1 MATVVASQI
10 FGIITYSN
18 GLYLVMIIS
27 HEKGVSYRGV
37 ARVGRDK
44 GLSPPTTT
52 IIYLKYIYFIVCQ
65 IHEHIYWHINYW
77 YNIIIQLNL
86 EHVFIAQCTFP
97 NIMPKM
103 CFTITAN
110 KDCMISV

>member
-1 MATVVASQI
+1 MVEIKFLAKKVVSYILSLLTLMATVVASQI

-44 GLSPPTTT
+44 GLSPPTTI

-65 IHEHIYWHINYW
+65 IHEHIY
-77 YNIIIQLNL
+77 
-86 EHVFIAQCTFP
+86 
-97 NIMPKM
+97 
-103 CFTITAN
+103 
-110 KDCMISV
+110 